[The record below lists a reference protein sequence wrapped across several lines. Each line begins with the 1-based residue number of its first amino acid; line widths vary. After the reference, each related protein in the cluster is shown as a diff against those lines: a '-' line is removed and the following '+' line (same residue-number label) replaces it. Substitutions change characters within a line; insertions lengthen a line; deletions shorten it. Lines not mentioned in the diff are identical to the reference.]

1 MWTPDSHYDEWELW
15 TLSLQV
21 SLKAPEAALDY
32 FITRNKKNMHFS
44 MLKLPALQNEK
55 QSKSTYFD
63 DFMATYLS
71 WIWIFMRNAKATL
84 KCSADASASLLQ
96 NPLVFTSKR
105 KVISSYIFY
114 IPSSVQQATKLK
126 LFLGFSFGRR
136 HQYKNQHIVT
146 LLAHIIYV
154 HKIVYIHYN
163 TYFLYYNIRILQNS
177 FYNALPPCG
186 ADPQHF

>member
-21 SLKAPEAALDY
+21 SLKASEAALDY

-146 LLAHIIYV
+146 LLA
-154 HKIVYIHYN
+154 
-163 TYFLYYNIRILQNS
+163 TYNICSQDSIHTLQYVFFIL
-177 FYNALPPCG
+177 
-186 ADPQHF
+186 